1 MAIGPILLTSQCHEE
16 RDNSILKDTQQT
28 QQPDIIHVPRLDPVF
43 NKTVIKDSLRTTEEE

>member
-16 RDNSILKDTQQT
+16 TDNSRLKDTQRT
-28 QQPDIIHVPRLDPVF
+28 QQPDIIHVPRLDPIF